1 MQEDKQSAFSQL
13 PADLAEAVA
22 MHQRGELVN
31 ARGKYEAFLGTQP
44 KHPVALQ
51 LLGLLHSQQGSLD
64 KAIEYM
70 RASLAQYSNQPEVL
84 NNLGNALAAAG
95 RHEEAVQSYRS
106 ALQLSPKYLDAWR
119 NLGLTQAGLGQD
131 EDAEKAFQRCLELEV
146 NDAAACL
153 GLANLYQADNDI
165 DRAIHFLERALRI
178 NPDFAEAHHNLGVC
192 LRRKHKSSEAISHYE
207 KAISLGLDR
216 AELYQ
221 NLGSALVD
229 GQDIDAAVNA
239 YLEAIKRNPEDVIS
253 HRNLN
258 KLLWEQDAL
267 DGHFDSYRSAL
278 DRLPRSLPLN
288 VAYAL
293 DLFHLERYE
302 EAESRLLNA
311 VGHGLESAEIYSLLG
326 HVCEGMDN
334 WDRALENHARA
345 IASDGVIADQRVS
358 YARALLATQNAKEAL
373 RHAEMAASETP
384 FNQRAIAY
392 LGLCWR
398 MLENPADEFINN
410 YQEFV
415 QVYDVPVPDEYQ
427 SAEEFNR
434 QLATLLDSL
443 HLGKNHPPEQTLR
456 GGTQTYGDL
465 FDRDEREIRQ
475 LVAGLKACIADYIDR
490 LGHNDAHPLIMRRS
504 DKFEFSASWSVR
516 LQSSGYHT
524 QHIHPL
530 GWISSAY
537 YVQVP
542 AEVSESESHG
552 GGIKFGEPD
561 INLGWRG
568 LAARKIQ
575 PGIGQLVLF
584 PSYMWHG
591 TVPFDSTKPRT
602 TVAFDV
608 VPVHDR

>member
-1 MQEDKQSAFSQL
+1 MDK
-13 PADLAEAVA
+13 
-22 MHQRGELVN
+22 
-31 ARGKYEAFLGTQP
+31 
-44 KHPVALQ
+44 
-51 LLGLLHSQQGSLD
+51 
-64 KAIEYM
+64 
-70 RASLAQYSNQPEVL
+70 
-84 NNLGNALAAAG
+84 
-95 RHEEAVQSYRS
+95 
-106 ALQLSPKYLDAWR
+106 
-119 NLGLTQAGLGQD
+119 
-131 EDAEKAFQRCLELEV
+131 
-146 NDAAACL
+146 
-153 GLANLYQADNDI
+153 
-165 DRAIHFLERALRI
+165 
-178 NPDFAEAHHNLGVC
+178 
-192 LRRKHKSSEAISHYE
+192 
-207 KAISLGLDR
+207 
-216 AELYQ
+216 
-221 NLGSALVD
+221 
-229 GQDIDAAVNA
+229 QDIDAAVSA

-267 DGHFDSYRSAL
+267 HSHFDSYRSAL
-278 DRLPRSLPLN
+278 DKLPMSLPLN

-293 DLFHLERYE
+293 DLYHLERYE

-311 VGHGLESAEIYSLLG
+311 LGQGLESAEIYSLLG
-326 HVCEGMDN
+326 HVCEGMDD

-373 RHAEMAASETP
+373 RHAELAASETP

-415 QVYDVPVPDEYQ
+415 QVYDVPVPDEYG
-427 SAEEFNR
+427 SSEEFNR

-443 HLGKNHPPEQTLR
+443 HLGKKHPPEQTLR

-516 LQSSGYHT
+516 LQRSGYHT

-537 YVQVP
+537 YVHVP
-542 AEVSESESHG
+542 GEVSESDTHG

-561 INLGWRG
+561 INIGWRG

-575 PGIGQLVLF
+575 PAAGQLVLF

-591 TVPFDSTKPRT
+591 TVPFESSEPRM

-608 VPVHDR
+608 VPVHNR